1 MTEATLVAIIT
12 VICGGANS
20 SGDGHGYSTVNSS
33 DIKKE
38 RIICYEN
45 LVNCA
50 VGPNGKIMTLKE
62 FTEKCSKK

>member
-1 MTEATLVAIIT
+1 MTEQMLISVITLFCT
-12 VICGGANS
+12 GTYHPENG
-20 SGDGHGYSTVNSS
+20 VN
-33 DIKKE
+33 KKAREE
-38 RIICYEN
+38 RIQCYET